1 MTRWLGQTN
10 KHDKVPKYHLEVFER
25 CRRGTLMNRVE
36 TLRMSVVSFPTL
48 FEFGSLQTNH
58 SRKDIGLCE
67 THLAERHR
75 HTVLER
81 RTRLGGHRIRLPA
94 STFFS
99 LSLSLSAYQLL
110 YSPLTNP
117 SFSANMSHVSLLLVR
132 GSGERR

>member
-1 MTRWLGQTN
+1 
-10 KHDKVPKYHLEVFER
+10 
-25 CRRGTLMNRVE
+25 MNRVE

-94 STFFS
+94 STFF
-99 LSLSLSAYQLL
+99 LSLYRSQRINSYTVFSQIHPSA
-110 YSPLTNP
+110 PT
-117 SFSANMSHVSLLLVR
+117 
-132 GSGERR
+132 